1 MDKSSEDEFLK
12 LGWEL
17 WIRESAKI
25 MNVIS
30 DLEKEIQRMRYRKVP
45 TAFIEEKDLMINM
58 IVEFFNSTDHLINA
72 YRKAIVNKNAEI
84 MMLDDCFKHC
94 LRTEWRDRIIK
105 RLASDIDDLKERE
118 TLKKE
123 LQDKING

>member
-1 MDKSSEDEFLK
+1 MDRSSEDEFLK
-12 LGWEL
+12 TGWGL
-17 WIRESAKI
+17 WIRESARI

-30 DLEKEIQRMRYRKVP
+30 DLEKEVHRMRDRKVP

-58 IVEFFNSTDHLINA
+58 IVDFFNSTDQLINA
-72 YRKAIVNKNAEI
+72 YRKAIINKNAEI

-105 RLASDIDDLKERE
+105 RLSSDVDELNERE

-123 LQDKING
+123 LQNKING